1 MPILAQVNTAHTL
14 HQCWSVAYLS
24 SIDPGRQQGI
34 VVLIMVLGDVI
45 KQSPGMAQ
53 ESKKMLQSLCHAES
67 GIAANQ
73 V

>member
-1 MPILAQVNTAHTL
+1 MQVNTALTL
-14 HQCWSVAYLS
+14 HQFRSVAYLS
-24 SIDPGRQQGI
+24 SIDSVRQQGI
-34 VVLIMVLGDVI
+34 AVLIMVLGDVI
-45 KQSPGMAQ
+45 KHSPGMAQ